1 MINTKYSIVQPTVAV
16 EAERLV
22 SSIDS
27 NGDRAPRRD
36 RHLQRLRAAGRD
48 VHPALGINLPNRID
62 VVVAKTCQG
71 EFYVMFLKTQVS
83 IRCYLNLEPNSCL
96 VRPTISVLSKIRSVR
111 VFCWDPT
118 MGQHPLNEGYQ
129 DVAGVF

>member
-1 MINTKYSIVQPTVAV
+1 M
-16 EAERLV
+16 
-22 SSIDS
+22 SSIDG
-27 NGDRAPRRD
+27 NGDRASRRD
-36 RHLQRLRAAGRD
+36 RHLQRLCAAGRD

-62 VVVAKTCQG
+62 MVVARTFQG

-96 VRPTISVLSKIRSVR
+96 VRPAISILSKIRSVR
-111 VFCWDPT
+111 VFRWDPT

-129 DVAGVF
+129 DMF

>member
-1 MINTKYSIVQPTVAV
+1 MAV

-22 SSIDS
+22 SSING

-48 VHPALGINLPNRID
+48 VHPALGIKLPNRID
-62 VVVAKTCQG
+62 MVVARTCQG
-71 EFYVMFLKTQVS
+71 EFYVMFFWKHFLVS
-83 IRCYLNLEPNSCL
+83 IDSRRYLNLEPNSCL
-96 VRPTISVLSKIRSVR
+96 VRPAISILAKIWSIR

-118 MGQHPLNEGYQ
+118 MGQHPLNGGYQ
-129 DVAGVF
+129 DMF